1 MSLNKMDAEG
11 VMRASQ
17 SNIAAAAQPE
27 EAKVAPVAA
36 APQEPKSIL
45 KPPSQ
50 SYQEYGSKPPSLNNV
65 SIAPQTYS
73 EKLE

>member
-1 MSLNKMDAEG
+1 MDAEG
-11 VMRASQ
+11 VVRVSQ
-17 SNIAAAAQPE
+17 SNIAASSAVQPE
-27 EAKVAPVAA
+27 EAKVAPVA

-50 SYQEYGSKPPSLNNV
+50 PIQEYGSKPPSLNNV